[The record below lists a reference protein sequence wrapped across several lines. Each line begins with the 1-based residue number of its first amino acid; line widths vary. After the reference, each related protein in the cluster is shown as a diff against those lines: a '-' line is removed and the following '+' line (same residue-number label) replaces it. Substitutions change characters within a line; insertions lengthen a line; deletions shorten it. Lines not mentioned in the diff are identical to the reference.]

1 MQRVSRLAAWGG
13 VFILFLGYCVA
24 FIDRQILSLLVQPIR
39 ADLQISDTQ
48 FSLLQGFAFA
58 LFYAVCG
65 LPIGRLVDRGH
76 RALILAAGMAL
87 WSLFTCLCGLSRNFH
102 QLFFFRMGVGAGE
115 ATVVPVTYSLIAD
128 YFPPERRGLALGLF
142 GSGVY
147 FGMGGSMVV
156 GGMLIDALEAAGPMK
171 VILLGELQPWQTA
184 LLIVGTPGIFLAMLA
199 LFLPEPRRSLQ
210 SLTMY
215 SRATS
220 SARAPSRSAWNYY
233 RSIGSAVALHHLTAA
248 FISVAM
254 YAALAWT
261 PEHFR
266 RTFDVPLAQSAIWA
280 GAVILISGSVGVI
293 TGGLM
298 SDRALKSG
306 IAAARMKVLLAAALL
321 AIPASLLL
329 AFAPGPAS
337 ALIGLGGV
345 TLFISMLTSVGAAG
359 VQELM
364 PSDLR
369 GFGAAVYQLTVNLI
383 ALTCGPI
390 SVAILTDY
398 VFADDQKLYVAL
410 GVAMSVTLLIAA
422 ALAFAGLRPYERA
435 AKRALERPEEDGLQ
449 GMNTSGVK
457 SVFG

>member
-13 VFILFLGYCVA
+13 VVILFLGYCVA

-48 FSLLQGFAFA
+48 FSLLHGFAFA
-58 LFYAVCG
+58 LFYAFCG
-65 LPIGRLVDRGH
+65 LPIGRLVDRGN
-76 RALILAAGMAL
+76 RALILVMGMAL
-87 WSLFTCLCGLSRNFH
+87 WSVFTCLCGLSRNFY

-147 FGMGGSMVV
+147 FGMGGSMMA
-156 GGMLIDALEAAGPMK
+156 GGALIGALESAGP
-171 VILLGELQPWQTA
+171 VNLILLGELQPWQTA
-184 LLIVGTPGIFLAMLA
+184 LLVVGLPGIVLSLLA
-199 LFLPEPRRSLQ
+199 LLLPEPRRGSQ
-210 SLTMY
+210 SFAGKDNV
-215 SRATS
+215 RV
-220 SARAPSRSAWNYY
+220 PSRPAWNHY
-233 RSIGSAVALHHLTAA
+233 RSIGSAVVFHHLTAA

-266 RTFDVPLAQSAIWA
+266 RTFDVPLAQSALWA
-280 GAVILISGSVGVI
+280 GAVILGCGSVGVI
-293 TGGLM
+293 AGGML

-306 IAAARMKVLLAAALL
+306 IAAARMKVLLAAAIL

-329 AFAPGPAS
+329 AFAPGPAIS
-337 ALIGLGGV
+337 LIGLGGV

-364 PSDLR
+364 PADLR
-369 GFGAAVYQLTVNLI
+369 GFGAAVYQLTVNLV

-390 SVAILTDY
+390 SVAVLTDY
-398 VFADDQKLYVAL
+398 VLTDDQKLYVAL
-410 GVAMSVTLLIAA
+410 GVAMSVTLSIAV
-422 ALAFAGLRPYERA
+422 ALAVAGLKPYARA
-435 AKRALERPEEDGLQ
+435 AQLVQALPDAATPVPAHADGPNFLARRY
-449 GMNTSGVK
+449 N
-457 SVFG
+457 